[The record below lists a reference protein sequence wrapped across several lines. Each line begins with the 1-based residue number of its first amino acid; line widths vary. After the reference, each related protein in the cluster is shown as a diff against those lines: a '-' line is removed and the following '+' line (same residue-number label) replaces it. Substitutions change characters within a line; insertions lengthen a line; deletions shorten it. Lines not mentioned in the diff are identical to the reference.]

1 MTITRN
7 YVNTTSCDTSSS
19 LDVEKGLPEK
29 ISSELK
35 DEKQLQFHFQFEIVF
50 MRTEKGNVCLD
61 CLNVV
66 KGNKMF
72 PS

>member
-1 MTITRN
+1 MN
-7 YVNTTSCDTSSS
+7 MTSCDTSSS

-35 DEKQLQFHFQFEIVF
+35 DEKQLQFHFQLEIVF